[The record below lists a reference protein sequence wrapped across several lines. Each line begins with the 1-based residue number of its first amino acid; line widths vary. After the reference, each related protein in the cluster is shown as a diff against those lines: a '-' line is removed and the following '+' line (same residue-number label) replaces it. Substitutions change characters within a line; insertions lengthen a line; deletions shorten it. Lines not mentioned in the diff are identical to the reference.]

1 MAGNDWREGNFSRF
15 EIEVTLRVLHRSST
29 EDIIRLSILPQYSI
43 VTIPRLLISQQE
55 CKNVSKGSKR
65 ATESFS
71 TAYRKSVV
79 IRSRYK
85 LRAPRGHLFQF
96 FFPFVGRNFLYP
108 DTFQGM
114 LSARQRIQRGCS
126 ILLFSIS
133 FFWFTFNDSFVNTFR
148 NSRFTEEEILNEKL
162 PRIPARRGN
171 KRQHI

>member
-133 FFWFTFNDSFVNTFR
+133 FFFGSRLTTRSLIRFEIRDSPR
-148 NSRFTEEEILNEKL
+148 RRF
-162 PRIPARRGN
+162 
-171 KRQHI
+171 